1 MILISFVVF
10 IWQVYRFY
18 QLTKAAHYIERLMF
32 AMKDLPSTP
41 EMLDKSGALV
51 AMIVSFQVLGL
62 LCLWSLVTFLLRLF
76 PSRPVSE
83 NY

>member
-1 MILISFVVF
+1 M
-10 IWQVYRFY
+10 YRLY

-32 AMKDLPSTP
+32 TMKDLPASP
-41 EMLDKSGALV
+41 EVLDRSGALV
-51 AMIVSFQVLGL
+51 ATIVSFQVLGL
-62 LCLWSLVTFLLRLF
+62 LCLWSLITFLLRLF